1 MDFSLTLDPALLSA
15 SCFTPEPSLEYL
27 ASYDFDLF
35 SEGLNLDPSMG
46 CTTEPSQL
54 TYSSSSSSSSS
65 PITSLLSSPEIPS
78 SSYDSSD
85 NTDDPVSAR
94 PSRSRKRQQQTSS
107 HPTLKDHSHGTDNPN
122 PAVKRHQTK
131 LACSWCRKLGKK
143 CDTQRPC
150 GRCVQFSR
158 CSECVDAPPRKAR
171 AKVDERGTYK
181 KTRDLA
187 AVDYQGAVYKRK
199 AYVTKRERLGRTVNL
214 GLTPDDLLEKA
225 REENAKI
232 MKKADHF
239 RLTSLIDEASIQGR
253 LSSVAGLSEDL
264 FTWSESPENNDLD
277 LSLLSSPEDSLFDT
291 SSTNGTS
298 VTEVDD
304 TFHVTGWQYKTLDM
318 FPNIMGLIAA
328 ARALDSPRNA
338 SNLDSLQPQ
347 SEIAL
352 AA

>member
-15 SCFTPEPSLEYL
+15 SCFTPEDSLEYL

-35 SEGLNLDPSMG
+35 SEGLNLDPSMAW
-46 CTTEPSQL
+46 TTESSQL
-54 TYSSSSSSSSS
+54 TYSSSSSSNPS

-78 SSYDSSD
+78 SSYYSSD
-85 NTDDPVSAR
+85 NTDDPVPAH

-107 HPTLKDHSHGTDNPN
+107 HPTLQDYSHGTYDPN
-122 PAVKRHQTK
+122 TCAKRHQTK

-143 CDTQRPC
+143 CDAQRPC
-150 GRCVQFSR
+150 GRCVQFNR

-187 AVDYQGAVYKRK
+187 AVDYQGAVHKRQ
-199 AYVTKRERLGRTVNL
+199 AYVTKRERLGRTVKL

-239 RLTSLIDEASIQGR
+239 GLTSLIDEASIQGR

-264 FTWSESPENNDLD
+264 FTWSESPETNELD

-291 SSTNGTS
+291 ASRNVTS

-328 ARALDSPRNA
+328 ARALDSPPNA
-338 SNLDSLQPQ
+338 SHLDSLQSR

-352 AA
+352 AT